1 MYKPKINGNIT
12 MKYSKLFTYD
22 VGLAYDQLLGLND
35 TFRVNAMVLPKDM
48 YFNISHKINFPK
60 LELTNQ
66 YRFSRNKLTED
77 VTKYGNEISLDL
89 KSFNIDN
96 KFTIA
101 FDRQNIRKT
110 TNITNNIFY
119 EYELSAQY
127 KKLIKLNKQY
137 INLVY
142 SPKVGINLA
151 DIRQYKKKDVI
162 LNSSIDLNLMSRYYD
177 MDVNLSLAKNLSS
190 DLMYDRYKKSLNIYG
205 FEKIPLTINDTNN
218 LMYMNNKIKYPTKIG
233 NIFAELAIGTNF
245 KTVSYG
251 TSLGMELSY
260 KKLGFNLKSSIDN
273 EKRRAASLK
282 LSLQF

>member
-1 MYKPKINGNIT
+1 MILLELMLWFYQKI
-12 MKYSKLFTYD
+12 
-22 VGLAYDQLLGLND
+22 
-35 TFRVNAMVLPKDM
+35 

-77 VTKYGNEISLDL
+77 VTKYGNEISLYL

-233 NIFAELAIGTNF
+233 NIFTELAIGTNF

-260 KKLGFNLKSSIDN
+260 KKLGFNLKYSIDN